1 MEPAGNNRPKNRR
14 KAVMKAIFLLI
25 FIVAAIFLLRFTP
38 IKNYLTA
45 EALGRFL
52 ESAGFWAPLIF
63 ILIYTA
69 GVCLFLPGTLL
80 TGLGAAIFGA
90 YWGFVYVWFGAMA
103 GASAAFFIGR
113 TLGREFASSL
123 IGDKLK
129 KYDDGIERNGFATVL
144 YLRLVYFPFTPMN
157 FGMGLTKVHFRDY
170 FIGTGLGIIVGTFIF
185 TFFIGTLKDV
195 WASGNWAELISFKV
209 FFSIAL
215 FIFSFFIPKIIKK
228 INMVI
233 AEDPEMGPNLLDKIK
248 SQGVRE
254 LDDSAMIMRL
264 KFKTIPGEQFVIRRE
279 VFRMIQESFR
289 ENGIEFAHRNVAVY
303 LPPDEDA
310 GEHDKKA
317 IEAGAAAAA
326 AAAQAEE
333 EQKKPI

>member
-1 MEPAGNNRPKNRR
+1 MEPANRTLPNNRR
-14 KAVMKAIFLLI
+14 KALMKAIVLLI
-25 FIVAAIFLLRFTP
+25 FIATAIILVRFTP

-52 ESAGFWAPLIF
+52 DTAGFWAPLVF
-63 ILIYTA
+63 ILIYAA
-69 GVCLFLPGTLL
+69 GVCFFLPGTLL

-170 FIGTGLGIIVGTFIF
+170 FFGTGLGIIVGTFIF
-185 TFFIGTLKDV
+185 TFFIGTLKEV
-195 WASGNWAELISFKV
+195 WVSGNWAELISFKV

-228 INMVI
+228 I
-233 AEDPEMGPNLLDKIK
+233 K
-248 SQGVRE
+248 
-254 LDDSAMIMRL
+254 
-264 KFKTIPGEQFVIRRE
+264 GE
-279 VFRMIQESFR
+279 
-289 ENGIEFAHRNVAVY
+289 
-303 LPPDEDA
+303 
-310 GEHDKKA
+310 
-317 IEAGAAAAA
+317 
-326 AAAQAEE
+326 
-333 EQKKPI
+333 